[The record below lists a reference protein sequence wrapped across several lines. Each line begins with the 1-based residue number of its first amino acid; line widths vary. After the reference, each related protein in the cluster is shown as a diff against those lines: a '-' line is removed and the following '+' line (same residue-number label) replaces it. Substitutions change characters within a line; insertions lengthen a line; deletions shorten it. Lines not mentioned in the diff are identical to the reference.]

1 MSFDKTVVH
10 ERKCLSF
17 YIYLCPQESEVVPN
31 HTLPLEGAHS
41 LASKKS
47 FSESKRSSV
56 RRDKNLESVGWHDG
70 SGDGCVCICVGGCA
84 SLGGGDDTV

>member
-1 MSFDKTVVH
+1 MSFDKTVLH

-17 YIYLCPQESEVVPN
+17 YIYLSPQEIEVVPN

-47 FSESKRSSV
+47 FSS
-56 RRDKNLESVGWHDG
+56 N
-70 SGDGCVCICVGGCA
+70 
-84 SLGGGDDTV
+84 